1 MMLRWLVMSY
11 AQQAARQKIQEAVV
25 NTWQQVSGE
34 AAPRRPAELPPCD
47 VAFVMSTEVE
57 AEGLTKRI
65 EGNVTTRCASFVEHA
80 GKWCGRRIVIAECGL
95 GTKAAARATADVL
108 AIHHPAWVV
117 SAGFA
122 AALADHVRRGHIL
135 MADHA
140 ADTAHRE
147 LAVGLKLDPN
157 VLAATKGLHV
167 GRLLTID
174 RLVHKPAQK
183 RALGQEHAALACDME
198 TWAVAEVCQREKTR
212 FLSIRVI
219 SDGLDDRW
227 PPEIETLLDQ
237 RSWAGKLGAAAGAMW
252 RRPAWVKDLL
262 RLQEQAELA
271 STRLAQFC
279 AGVIPQ
285 LTVAAT
291 AKP

>member
-1 MMLRWLVMSY
+1 MMLRWLVVSY
-11 AQQAARQKIQEAVV
+11 AQQAARQKIQEAVKS
-25 NTWQQVSGE
+25 TWQQVSGE
-34 AAPRRPAELPPCD
+34 AAPARPAELPPCD
-47 VAFVMSTEVE
+47 VAFVIATEVE
-57 AEGLTKRI
+57 AEGLTKRL
-65 EGNVTTRCASFVEHA
+65 EERVTTRCASLVEQA
-80 GKWCGRRIVIAECGL
+80 GKWCGRRVVIAECGL
-95 GTKAAARATADVL
+95 GVKAAAQATADVI
-108 AIHHPAWVV
+108 AMHHPAWVV
-117 SAGFA
+117 SVGFA
-122 AALADHVRRGHIL
+122 AALVDHVRRGHIL
-135 MADHA
+135 MADRVVNP
-140 ADTAHRE
+140 TQRE
-147 LAVGLKLDPN
+147 LAVGLKLDPR

-174 RLVHKPAQK
+174 RLVHKPDQK
-183 RALGQEHAALACDME
+183 QALGREHAALACDME

-212 FLSIRVI
+212 FLSVRVI

-252 RRPAWVKDLL
+252 KRPAWVKDLL

-285 LTVAAT
+285 LTKAPPA
-291 AKP
+291 P

>member
-1 MMLRWLVMSY
+1 MSY
-11 AQQAARQKIQEAVV
+11 ARQAARQKIQEAVV

-34 AAPRRPAELPPCD
+34 GTPRQPADLPPCD

-57 AEGLTKRI
+57 AEGLSKRL
-65 EGNVTTRCASFVEHA
+65 EGSVTTRCASFVEHA
-80 GKWCGRRIVIAECGL
+80 GRWCGRQVVIAECGL
-95 GTKAAARATADVL
+95 GAKAAAKATADVI

-122 AALADHVRRGHIL
+122 AALADHLRRGHIL
-135 MADHA
+135 MADRVA
-140 ADTAHRE
+140 NSKQGE
-147 LAVGLKLDPN
+147 LAVGLKFDPN
-157 VLAATKGLHV
+157 ALAEIKGLHV

-174 RLVHKPAQK
+174 RLVHKPDQK
-183 RALGQEHAALACDME
+183 RVLGHEHAALACDME
-198 TWAVAEVCQREKTR
+198 TMSVAEVCHREKTK
-212 FLSIRVI
+212 FLSVRVI
-219 SDGLDDRW
+219 SDALDDQW

-271 STRLAQFC
+271 SNRLAQFC

-285 LTVAAT
+285 LAAFEKS
-291 AKP
+291 AAEP